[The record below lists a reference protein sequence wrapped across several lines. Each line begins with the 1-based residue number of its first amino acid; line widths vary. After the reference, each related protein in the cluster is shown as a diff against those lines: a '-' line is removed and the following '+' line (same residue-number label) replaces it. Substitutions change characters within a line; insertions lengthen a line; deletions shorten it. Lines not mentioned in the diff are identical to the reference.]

1 MEHSFYEEIHRAKRD
16 APYID
21 TEMTDIQYCAHYHEE
36 LEIVV
41 LLDGVV
47 RLTVDG
53 QCTELHT
60 GDIAVVRPF
69 QIHSLETI
77 EHSQLYIL
85 KILSTLFD
93 FSAVERDRSVLSP
106 QEVGYQEIAD
116 SIQQLI
122 DEDRL
127 SEELPLKRLALRT
140 ATDGLLL
147 RLARLPGVR
156 PVTQDSMLAHDRDI
170 ELLKTL
176 NEYLAEHYQ
185 DVISLEDAAAVCH
198 MSLYYFAHF
207 FKRVTG
213 TTFLSYLNGYRLEQ
227 VKHRVVESED
237 SFTTIAMQCGFP
249 SIRTFNR
256 CFQKLYK
263 LTPTEAR
270 NRWRREGHIEEHME
284 E

>member
-36 LEIVV
+36 LEMVIM
-41 LLDGVV
+41 LDGVV

-53 QCTELHT
+53 QCTELRG
-60 GDIAVVRPF
+60 GDIATVRPF
-69 QIHSLETI
+69 QIHSLETPGV
-77 EHSQLYIL
+77 SRLYIL
-85 KILSTLFD
+85 KILSPLFD
-93 FSAVERDRSVLSP
+93 FSAVERDRAVLTPSDP
-106 QEVGYQEIAD
+106 DYAAIAD
-116 SIQQLI
+116 GVQRLI
-122 DEDRL
+122 RENGL
-127 SEELPLKRLALRT
+127 SDDLPLKRLAVRT
-140 ATDGLLL
+140 ATDQLLVD
-147 RLARLPGVR
+147 LARLPGVH

-170 ELLKTL
+170 ELLKAL

-185 DVISLEDAAAVCH
+185 ETISLEDAAAICH
-198 MSLYYFAHF
+198 MSLYYFAHS
-207 FKRVTG
+207 FKRATG
-213 TTFLSYLNGYRLEQ
+213 TTFLNYLNGYRLEQ
-227 VKHRVVESED
+227 VKHRVTETDD

-270 NRWRREGHIEEHME
+270 RRWRREANEAE
-284 E
+284 